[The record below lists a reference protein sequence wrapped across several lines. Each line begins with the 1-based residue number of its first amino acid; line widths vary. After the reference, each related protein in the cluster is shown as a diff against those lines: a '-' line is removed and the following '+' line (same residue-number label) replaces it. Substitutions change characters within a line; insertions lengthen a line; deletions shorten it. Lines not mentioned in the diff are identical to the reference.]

1 MKGKKEEIKVE
12 ALYARDC
19 TRWKSE
25 KSTGLNLMGQ
35 YVNKFPL
42 SEDIFVRICVK
53 ENNVAIDIRR
63 YRGHEATE
71 EGIQLNLNQWLYLKS
86 SVRHIDSSITKSD
99 Y

>member
-1 MKGKKEEIKVE
+1 M
-12 ALYARDC
+12 C
-19 TRWKSE
+19 
-25 KSTGLNLMGQ
+25 Q
-35 YVNKFPL
+35 YLNKFPP
-42 SEDIFVRICVK
+42 SEDISERISVK

-99 Y
+99 S